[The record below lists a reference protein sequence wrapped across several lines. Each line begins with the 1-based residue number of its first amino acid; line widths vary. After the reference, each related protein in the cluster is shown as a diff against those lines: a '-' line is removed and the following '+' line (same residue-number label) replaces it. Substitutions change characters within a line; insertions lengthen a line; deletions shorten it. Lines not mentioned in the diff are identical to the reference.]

1 MPAVLIS
8 LLAGLGSLV
17 SASQATLAA
26 SEGGASIAAG
36 TETACAIES
45 GKAYCWGFSEFG
57 ELGDGS
63 TANSSVPVAVDAS
76 GVLAGKTLIQISTN
90 GFDTCAL
97 DSTGAAYCWGLGGLY
112 GLGDGSTANSSVPVA
127 VDTSGVLAGKT
138 LTQISVGLD
147 ATCALDSGGAAYCWG
162 VNLDG
167 QLGDGSAGASSNSD
181 VPVAVDTSGVLAGK
195 TLTRISAGSY
205 YACALDSTGAAYCW
219 GISSDGALGDGSFA
233 SSGVPVAVD
242 TSGVLAGKTLTQI
255 SAGVGGFHT
264 CAMDASGAV
273 YCWGQNDGGQ
283 LGNGITTN
291 SSVPVA
297 VHTSGVLAGK
307 TLTQITASSE
317 DTCALDSAGVA
328 FCWGDNGYGD
338 LGDGNTTGSS
348 VPVAVDT
355 SGVLAGKNLT
365 QISAGSSWTCAVDTA
380 DSFYCW
386 GYNGYGGLG
395 DDGAVTQ
402 SDVPVL
408 TGPQAPT
415 ITTVIPAD
423 MSASVS
429 WTAPGNLDGGSLT
442 GYTATASPTGETCT
456 TTGAITCTITGLTNG
471 TTYSVNVVA
480 HTTVGDSGNS
490 AAAAVTPGSRV
501 AFTSDRACTA
511 MYGVPFSFAV
521 TASGSPAPK
530 ITKSGRLP
538 SGVRFIDHSNGTATI
553 SGIPANAAGVYPLTL
568 TAQNEY
574 GTATQAFTLTVTRA
588 PVVKNIP
595 ATRATVG
602 IALNLAIT
610 AAGYPLPAL
619 TESGALP
626 AGLTFTDNGNGTAS
640 LAGSPTAGSG
650 GSYPIKVTAANSSGD
665 ASGAFILKV
674 DEAPVITSAGSTTAV
689 VGSTFSYHVA
699 ATGFPTP
706 KITVSGR
713 LPKGVHF
720 NSATATFSGI
730 PMAGTSGSYP
740 ITITAR
746 NNSGAVIQSFT
757 LTVT

>member
-1 MPAVLIS
+1 
-8 LLAGLGSLV
+8 
-17 SASQATLAA
+17 
-26 SEGGASIAAG
+26 
-36 TETACAIES
+36 
-45 GKAYCWGFSEFG
+45 
-57 ELGDGS
+57 
-63 TANSSVPVAVDAS
+63 
-76 GVLAGKTLIQISTN
+76 
-90 GFDTCAL
+90 
-97 DSTGAAYCWGLGGLY
+97 
-112 GLGDGSTANSSVPVA
+112 
-127 VDTSGVLAGKT
+127 
-138 LTQISVGLD
+138 
-147 ATCALDSGGAAYCWG
+147 
-162 VNLDG
+162 
-167 QLGDGSAGASSNSD
+167 
-181 VPVAVDTSGVLAGK
+181 
-195 TLTRISAGSY
+195 
-205 YACALDSTGAAYCW
+205 
-219 GISSDGALGDGSFA
+219 
-233 SSGVPVAVD
+233 
-242 TSGVLAGKTLTQI
+242 
-255 SAGVGGFHT
+255 
-264 CAMDASGAV
+264 
-273 YCWGQNDGGQ
+273 
-283 LGNGITTN
+283 
-291 SSVPVA
+291 
-297 VHTSGVLAGK
+297 
-307 TLTQITASSE
+307 
-317 DTCALDSAGVA
+317 
-328 FCWGDNGYGD
+328 
-338 LGDGNTTGSS
+338 
-348 VPVAVDT
+348 
-355 SGVLAGKNLT
+355 
-365 QISAGSSWTCAVDTA
+365 
-380 DSFYCW
+380 
-386 GYNGYGGLG
+386 
-395 DDGAVTQ
+395 
-402 SDVPVL
+402 VPVL

-415 ITTVIPAD
+415 ITTVTPAD